1 MKKRIRLACRACDT
15 DECDGVD
22 FIPETWAEVFEVQS
36 LEESQAAVSADDRS
50 RSIAEWYT
58 HLGLCPT
65 CQKEEA

>member
-1 MKKRIRLACRACDT
+1 MKNCIRLACRACDT

-22 FIPETWAEVFEVQS
+22 LIPETWTDVVEVQS
-36 LEESQAAVSADDRS
+36 LDESQVEVPVGDRS
-50 RSIAEWYT
+50 RSLTEWYT